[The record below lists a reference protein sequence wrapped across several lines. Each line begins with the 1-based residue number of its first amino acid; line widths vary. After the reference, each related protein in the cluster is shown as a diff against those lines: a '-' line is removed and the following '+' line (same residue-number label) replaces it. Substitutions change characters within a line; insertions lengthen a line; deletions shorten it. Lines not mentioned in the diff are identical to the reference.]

1 MKRLIILLFPLL
13 IPVIASAQELQCDV
27 TIIQPRVMISGPEI
41 FQTMETTI
49 EEFLNTRRWS
59 RDDWNPKE
67 RIECT
72 MQITIEQQINQR
84 QFKGSLQVGSSRPVF
99 NSNYKTPVLSLNDRD
114 FEFTFQENTLI
125 QWSVD
130 QHRDNLSSA
139 LAYYA
144 NLILAMDYDTFALEG
159 GTDYYVICQTIVSN
173 AQNAAEPG
181 WRSNERGQQNRYWL
195 IENIVTQTF
204 KPVRDCLYYYH
215 RQGMDKLYTELPAAR
230 QQMADALK
238 LLETVHRIKPSS
250 YNMQV
255 FFYAKGDEIVNLFRP
270 LKKEDKQMVYDLC
283 KLLDPGNIQRY
294 ERIMQ

>member
-1 MKRLIILLFPLL
+1 MKRLVILLFPFF
-13 IPVIASAQELQCDV
+13 IPVIASPQELQCDV
-27 TIIQPRVMISGPEI
+27 TIIPPRVMISGPEI

-84 QFKGSLQVGSSRPVF
+84 QFKGSLQVGSSRPVY
-99 NSNYKTPVLSLNDRD
+99 NSNYKTPVVSLNDRD

-130 QHRDNLSSA
+130 QHRDNLSSV

-159 GTDYYVICQTIVSN
+159 GTDHYVICQTIVSN

-215 RQGMDKLYTELPAAR
+215 RQGMDKLYTELPIAR

-238 LLETVHRIKPSS
+238 LLESVHRIKPSS

-255 FFYAKGDEIVNLFRP
+255 FFYAKGDEIVNLYTP

-294 ERIMQ
+294 EKIMQ

>member
-27 TIIQPRVMISGPEI
+27 TIIPPRVMISGPEI

-130 QHRDNLSSA
+130 QHRDNLSSV

-159 GTDYYVICQTIVSN
+159 GTDHYVICQTIVSN

-238 LLETVHRIKPSS
+238 LLEAVHRIKPSS

-255 FFYAKGDEIVNLFRP
+255 FFYAKGDEIVNLFQP

-294 ERIMQ
+294 EKIMQ

>member
-1 MKRLIILLFPLL
+1 MKRLIILLLPLF

-27 TIIQPRVMISGPEI
+27 TIIPPRVMISGPEI

-84 QFKGSLQVGSSRPVF
+84 QFKGSLQVGSSRPVY
-99 NSNYKTPVLSLNDRD
+99 NSNYKTPVVSLNDRD

-130 QHRDNLSSA
+130 QHRDNLSSV

-173 AQNAAEPG
+173 AQNAPEPG

-215 RQGMDKLYTELPAAR
+215 RQGIDKLYTELPAAR

-238 LLETVHRIKPSS
+238 LLEAVHRIKPSS

-255 FFYAKGDEIVNLFRP
+255 FFYAKGDEIVNLFTP

>member
-13 IPVIASAQELQCDV
+13 IPVIALAQELQCDV

-255 FFYAKGDEIVNLFRP
+255 FFYAKGDEIVNLFQP